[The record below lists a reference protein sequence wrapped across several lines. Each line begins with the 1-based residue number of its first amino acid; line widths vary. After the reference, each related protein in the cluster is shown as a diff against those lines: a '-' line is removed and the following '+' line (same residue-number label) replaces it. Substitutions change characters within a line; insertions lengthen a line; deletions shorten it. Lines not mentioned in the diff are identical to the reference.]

1 MGDNDLKVD
10 IDFDSLIADD
20 KYQKSIKKKNIGKNH
35 DSQPSPPEGKATH
48 SSKKKINSESTNS
61 ILISMNFDQIHLN
74 LEYIP
79 NENEKVL
86 SIIEILSELKEK
98 L

>member
-10 IDFDSLIADD
+10 IDFDSLIAED
-20 KYQKSIKKKNIGKNH
+20 KSQKPIKKKNIGKNL
-35 DSQPSPPEGKATH
+35 DSQSSPPEGKVTH
-48 SSKKKINSESTNS
+48 SSKKKMNSESTNS

-79 NENEKVL
+79 NENEKAL